1 MARLKNTEK
10 LRSFNLPEFI
20 QRIKDAYEEYPE
32 DKLEGLV
39 RMKTLIA
46 SCLIE
51 NEGRHDFKL
60 PHTSKKS

>member
-1 MARLKNTEK
+1 MGRLKNTEK

-20 QRIKDAYEEYPE
+20 QQIKDAYEEYLE

-39 RMKTLIA
+39 RMKKLIA
-46 SCLIE
+46 SCFIE
-51 NEGRHDFKL
+51 NEGRNDFKL